1 MKRTFIAAAL
11 ALSVGA
17 AFANPDAVVIG
28 AGGAGLSAAVT
39 LHDLG
44 REVVVLEKMPM
55 IGGNTV
61 RAEGGIN
68 AAETPQQKKAGIPDT
83 IDQFYADTM
92 KGGHNLNDPALVR
105 TLTTHAKDA
114 VAWLVSLGAD
124 LNTVGR
130 AGGAKY
136 PRAHRPTDG
145 SAIGPEVIRVLW
157 KAAKDRKM
165 DVRTQTRATE
175 IIMKDGRTYQKEC
188 FDLKGS
194 PQNPVGFTEL
204 LQKFKMAASGLLP
217 SHRIQD
223 VLDRC
228 SGFDQEKNLEEL
240 IKQLNW

>member
-175 IIMKDGRTYQKEC
+175 IIMQ
-188 FDLKGS
+188 LS
-194 PQNPVGFTEL
+194 
-204 LQKFKMAASGLLP
+204 
-217 SHRIQD
+217 
-223 VLDRC
+223 
-228 SGFDQEKNLEEL
+228 L
-240 IKQLNW
+240 IHI

>member
-175 IIMKDGRTYQKEC
+175 IIMKDGRVAGVKATTKDGKV
-188 FDLKGS
+188 FI
-194 PQNPVGFTEL
+194 F
-204 LQKFKMAASGLLP
+204 
-217 SHRIQD
+217 
-223 VLDRC
+223 
-228 SGFDQEKNLEEL
+228 
-240 IKQLNW
+240 